1 MTRFTSDRMEKE
13 AIFMEKYKSIGC
25 SYYDQIEAFA
35 VKRTPCD
42 VLYNDG
48 EEKRTSGLIIDVFA
62 KDGAEY
68 LRMENGTL
76 IRLDHLVS
84 INGEAVT
91 YSC

>member
-1 MTRFTSDRMEKE
+1 MTHSISDRMEKE

-25 SYYDQIEAFA
+25 SYYDQIEAYA
-35 VKRTPCD
+35 VKRTACE

-48 EEKRTSGLIIDVFA
+48 EEKQASGRIVDVFA

-68 LRMENGTL
+68 LRMEDGTL